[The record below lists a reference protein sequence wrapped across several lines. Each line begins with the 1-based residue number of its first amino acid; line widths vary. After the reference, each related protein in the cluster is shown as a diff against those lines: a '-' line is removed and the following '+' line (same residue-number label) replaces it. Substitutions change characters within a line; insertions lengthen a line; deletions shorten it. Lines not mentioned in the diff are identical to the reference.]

1 MPSSYLVLILY
12 CAVTVGL
19 AWLLA
24 GYMHRVFSGRR
35 VWPSPLIGPLE
46 RACLAAAGPAAA
58 RPQGWAAYGNMY
70 AALLLMAL
78 LHVVFAEGLEDP

>member
-58 RPQGWAAYGNMY
+58 RPQGWAAYATAVLTFNLAGF
-70 AALLLMAL
+70 LFL
-78 LHVVFAEGLEDP
+78 